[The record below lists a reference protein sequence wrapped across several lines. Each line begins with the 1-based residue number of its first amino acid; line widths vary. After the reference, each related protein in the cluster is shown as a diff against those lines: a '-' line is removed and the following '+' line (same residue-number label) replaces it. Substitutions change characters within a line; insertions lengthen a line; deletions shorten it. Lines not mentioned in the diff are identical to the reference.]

1 MRHPT
6 RFLIDYV
13 AGELSTA
20 RQRAVEKHLLR
31 CARCHEVVKQE
42 QAIRRRLRSTSTPGP
57 SEDLFERILRGSA
70 APQGGACPPG
80 TAGGTGST
88 PFGVVGGEPLAE
100 SFVRRNR
107 NAVAVGS
114 GLAVAAIATLT
125 AAYALGSEVNSEELT
140 AAGSAASVTESFRT
154 VAEAAPA
161 RLNSTEI
168 EQLRDD
174 GWFCPELQTLGFQL
188 VRAEALEIDGRP
200 TLELELTDG
209 NHALTIYE
217 QRGEGMDSAPIPVN
231 AATGNTVQEDGFEE
245 IGGTEQTVWLH
256 PGRAWQ
262 LVIDSGSA
270 TYTVV
275 STLPVA
281 DMPRAVSQLMFNEH
295 SQLAYSRPDAPSDP
309 LSRILRGLGKLAQP
323 AP

>member
-13 AGELSTA
+13 AGELSLA
-20 RQRAVEKHLLR
+20 RQCAVEKHLLR
-31 CARCHEVVKQE
+31 CNQCHEVVEQE

-57 SEDLFERILRGSA
+57 SEELFERILRRSTEQSGDVSQPRAAGISA
-70 APQGGACPPG
+70 THLTLDESVPVDE
-80 TAGGTGST
+80 
-88 PFGVVGGEPLAE
+88 PFMH
-100 SFVRRNR
+100 RNR
-107 NAVAVGS
+107 AVIAVGS
-114 GLAVAAIATLT
+114 ALAVAAVATLT
-125 AAYALGSEVNSEELT
+125 AAYALGSEVNAGDLT
-140 AAGSAASVTESFRT
+140 AAGGSASVTESFQT
-154 VAEAAPA
+154 VATAAPA
-161 RLNSTEI
+161 TLTSAQI
-168 EQLRDD
+168 DQLRDD
-174 GWFCPELQTLGFQL
+174 GWFCPELQTLGFDL
-188 VRAEALEIDGRP
+188 VRAEALEIEGRP
-200 TLELELTDG
+200 TLQLELSDG
-209 NHALTIYE
+209 SHSLTIYE
-217 QRGEGMDSAPIPVN
+217 QRGGTEGMEAAPVN
-231 AATGNTVQEDGFEE
+231 AATGNTVEEDGFEE
-245 IGGTEQTVWLH
+245 IGGAEQTVWLH

>member
-13 AGELSTA
+13 AGELSPV
-20 RQRAVEKHLLR
+20 RQHAVEKHLLR
-31 CARCHEVVKQE
+31 CARCHEVVEQE

-57 SEDLFERILRGSA
+57 SEDLCERILRRSA
-70 APQGGACPPG
+70 ASPAGLDGLADAGNAAACSP
-80 TAGGTGST
+80 ARMSD
-88 PFGVVGGEPLAE
+88 E
-100 SFVRRNR
+100 SFAHRHRAV
-107 NAVAVGS
+107 VAVGS
-114 GLAVAAIATLT
+114 AIAVAAVATLS
-125 AAYALGSEVNSEELT
+125 AAYALGSEVESGELPAT
-140 AAGSAASVTESFRT
+140 AGSASVSESFNS
-154 VAEAAPA
+154 VAEGTPA
-161 RLNSTEI
+161 SLDEGQI

-174 GWFCPELQTLGFQL
+174 GWFCPELQSLGFRLEGAQ
-188 VRAEALEIDGRP
+188 AHEIDGRP
-200 TLELELTDG
+200 TLQLNLSDG
-209 NHALTIYE
+209 THTLTIYE
-217 QRGEGMDSAPIPVN
+217 QRGETDIPTSAPVN

>member
-13 AGELSTA
+13 AGELSPP
-20 RQRAVEKHLLR
+20 RQCAVEKHLLR
-31 CARCHEVVKQE
+31 CARCHEVVEQE

-57 SEDLFERILRGSA
+57 SEDLFERILRRSEAGSFEAKLHAA
-70 APQGGACPPG
+70 APRCSTADIDGAL
-80 TAGGTGST
+80 
-88 PFGVVGGEPLAE
+88 VGE
-100 SFVRRNR
+100 SFVHRNR
-107 NAVAVGS
+107 AAIAVSS
-114 GLAVAAIATLT
+114 GLAVAAVATLT
-125 AAYALGSEVNSEELT
+125 AAYALGSEVDSNDLVA
-140 AAGSAASVTESFRT
+140 AAGSASVTESFHT
-154 VAEAAPA
+154 VAAGASA
-161 RLNSTEI
+161 SLSSSQI

-174 GWFCPELQTLGFQL
+174 GWFCPELQTLGFEL
-188 VRAEALEIDGRP
+188 ERAEALEIDGRP
-200 TLELELTDG
+200 TLQLDLSDG
-209 NHALTIYE
+209 SHSLTIYE
-217 QRGEGMDSAPIPVN
+217 QRGDPAGTQSVPVN

>member
-13 AGELSTA
+13 AGELSPA
-20 RQRAVEKHLLR
+20 RQRAVEQHLFR
-31 CARCHEVVKQE
+31 CARCQEVVAQE
-42 QAIRRRLRSTSTPGP
+42 QSIRRRLRSSGTPGP
-57 SEDLFERILRGSA
+57 SEDLCERILQRSA
-70 APQGGACPPG
+70 ARPG
-80 TAGGTGST
+80 RPVGS
-88 PFGVVGGEPLAE
+88 PDAARSVHYGLDGEPVGE
-100 SFVRRNR
+100 SFAHRNR
-107 NAVAVGS
+107 TVLAVVS
-114 GLAVAAIATLT
+114 GLAVAAVATLT
-125 AAYALGSEVNSEELT
+125 AAYALGSEADSNNVVAGASAVSAAESFQT
-140 AAGSAASVTESFRT
+140 VAAGTPTNLS
-154 VAEAAPA
+154 
-161 RLNSTEI
+161 STQI

-174 GWFCPELQTLGFQL
+174 GWFCPELEALGFQL
-188 VRAEALEIDGRP
+188 ERAEALTIDGRP
-200 TLELELTDG
+200 TLQLDLSDG
-209 NHALTIYE
+209 SHSLTIFE
-217 QRGEGMDSAPIPVN
+217 QRGGGAELESAIIN

-275 STLPVA
+275 STLPIA

-295 SQLAYSRPDAPSDP
+295 SQLAHSRPDTPGDP
-309 LSRILRGLGKLAQP
+309 VSRILRGLAKLAQP

>member
-13 AGELSTA
+13 AGELSQA
-20 RQRAVEKHLLR
+20 RQCAVEKHLLR
-31 CARCHEVVKQE
+31 CGQCHEVVQQE

-57 SEDLFERILRGSA
+57 SEELFERILRRSA
-70 APQGGACPPG
+70 AQPDDSREPDP
-80 TAGGTGST
+80 TG
-88 PFGVVGGEPLAE
+88 FGPTHLTLADRQPVGEP
-100 SFVRRNR
+100 FMHRNR
-107 NAVAVGS
+107 AVIAVGS
-114 GLAVAAIATLT
+114 GLAVAAVATLT
-125 AAYALGSEVNSEELT
+125 AAYALGSEVNSGDLS
-140 AAGSAASVTESFRT
+140 AAGGSASVTESFQT
-154 VAEAAPA
+154 VAAAAPA
-161 RLNSTEI
+161 TLTSTQI
-168 EQLRDD
+168 DQLRDD
-174 GWFCPELQTLGFQL
+174 GWFCPELQTLGFEL
-188 VRAEALEIDGRP
+188 VRAEALEIEGRP
-200 TLELELTDG
+200 TLQLELSDG
-209 NHALTIYE
+209 NHSLTIYE
-217 QRGEGMDSAPIPVN
+217 QRGEAAGMEAAPVN
-231 AATGNTVQEDGFEE
+231 ATTGNTVQEDGFEE

>member
-13 AGELSTA
+13 AGQLSPA
-20 RQRAVEKHLLR
+20 RQRAVEQHLLR
-31 CARCHEVVKQE
+31 CARCQEVVAQE
-42 QAIRRRLRSTSTPGP
+42 QSIRQRLQNSSTPGP
-57 SEDLFERILRGSA
+57 SEDLCERILRRS
-70 APQGGACPPG
+70 GARP
-80 TAGGTGST
+80 
-88 PFGVVGGEPLAE
+88 GEPGGPSDAAE
-100 SFVRRNR
+100 SVHYGVDGDPAGESFAHRNR
-107 NAVAVGS
+107 TVMAVVS

-125 AAYALGSEVNSEELT
+125 AAYALGSEADSNDAVAGASAVSVAESFQT
-140 AAGSAASVTESFRT
+140 VAAGTPTSLTSAQV
-154 VAEAAPA
+154 
-161 RLNSTEI
+161 

-174 GWFCPELQTLGFQL
+174 GWFCPELEALGFQL
-188 VRAEALEIDGRP
+188 ERAEALTIDGRP
-200 TLELELTDG
+200 TLQLDLSDG
-209 NHALTIYE
+209 SHSLTIYE
-217 QRGEGMDSAPIPVN
+217 QRDGESELPPDPIN

-295 SQLAYSRPDAPSDP
+295 SQLAHSRPDTPDDP
-309 LSRILRGLGKLAQP
+309 VSRILRGLAKLAQP

>member
-13 AGELSTA
+13 AGELSPA

-31 CARCHEVVKQE
+31 CARCHEVVEQE

-57 SEDLFERILRGSA
+57 SEDLCERILRRSA
-70 APQGGACPPG
+70 GKSADRELEAAETEGV
-80 TAGGTGST
+80 
-88 PFGVVGGEPLAE
+88 PFGATDHEFVKE
-100 SFVRRNR
+100 SFVHRNR
-107 NAVAVGS
+107 AVMAVGS
-114 GLAVAAIATLT
+114 GLTVAAVATLT
-125 AAYALGSEVNSEELT
+125 AAYALGSEVDSDDVI
-140 AAGSAASVTESFRT
+140 AGGSASVTESFQT
-154 VAEAAPA
+154 VAAGTPA
-161 RLNSTEI
+161 DLSPVEI

-174 GWFCPELQTLGFQL
+174 GWFCPELQTLGFEL
-188 VRAEALEIDGRP
+188 VGAEAREIDGRP
-200 TLELELTDG
+200 TLQLDLSDG
-209 NHALTIYE
+209 SHSLTIYE
-217 QRGEGMDSAPIPVN
+217 QRGDAAEGSPVN
-231 AATGNTVQEDGFEE
+231 AATGRTVQEDGFEE

-262 LVIDSGSA
+262 LVIDSESA

>member
-6 RFLIDYV
+6 RFLTDYV
-13 AGELSTA
+13 AGELSFA

-31 CARCHEVVKQE
+31 CAPCHEVVEQE

-57 SEDLFERILRGSA
+57 SEDLFERILRGSVAGPGDSCQPGA
-70 APQGGACPPG
+70 AA
-80 TAGGTGST
+80 GTGGM
-88 PFGVVGGEPLAE
+88 PFDVVGGEPAGE
-100 SFVRRNR
+100 SIVHRNR
-107 NAVAVGS
+107 AVIAVGS
-114 GLAVAAIATLT
+114 GLAVAAVATLT
-125 AAYALGSEVNSEELT
+125 AAYALGSEVNSDDLT
-140 AAGSAASVTESFRT
+140 AAGSSASVTESFQT
-154 VAEAAPA
+154 VAAAAPTS
-161 RLNSTEI
+161 LSSTQI
-168 EQLRDD
+168 DQLRDD
-174 GWFCPELQTLGFQL
+174 GWFCPELQTLGFEL
-188 VRAEALEIDGRP
+188 VRAEALEIEGRP
-200 TLELELTDG
+200 TLQLDLSDGSHSLTV
-209 NHALTIYE
+209 YE
-217 QRGEGMDSAPIPVN
+217 QRGEAPGTESTPVN

-281 DMPRAVSQLMFNEH
+281 DMPRAVSQLMLNEH

-309 LSRILRGLGKLAQP
+309 LSRILRGLEKLAQP

>member
-13 AGELSTA
+13 AGELSPA
-20 RQRAVEKHLLR
+20 RHFAVEKHLFR
-31 CARCHEVVKQE
+31 CADCQEIVEQE
-42 QAIRRRLRSTSTPGP
+42 QAISRRLRSTSTPDP
-57 SEDLFERILRGSA
+57 SEDLCERILRRSA
-70 APQGGACPPG
+70 AFHEQ
-80 TAGGTGST
+80 
-88 PFGVVGGEPLAE
+88 GEP
-100 SFVRRNR
+100 
-107 NAVAVGS
+107 AVAVAVACGHIGEESFLHRHRSFAAVGS
-114 GLAVAAIATLT
+114 ALAVAAVATLS
-125 AAYALGSEVNSEELT
+125 AAYALGSEVQSDDALT
-140 AAGSAASVTESFRT
+140 AARPASVSESFQS
-154 VAEAAPA
+154 VAQGTPA
-161 RLNSTEI
+161 SLDAGQI

-174 GWFCPELQTLGFQL
+174 GWFCPELQSLGFRLEGAQA
-188 VRAEALEIDGRP
+188 REIDGRP
-200 TLELELTDG
+200 TLQLDLSDG
-209 NHALTIYE
+209 THSLTIYE
-217 QRGEGMDSAPIPVN
+217 QRADTESVAFAPVN